1 MVIAGEIAGTLSK
14 GSTNMASVQQ
24 PGGSLTRRK
33 RIGLGILGL
42 VIAVLIAGPPD
53 FAPFMVISGWSNEL
67 DGGAHQ
73 LHYVMRGV
81 GSVVTLFIGLVLI
94 LKPTWAIG
102 AAQVA
107 LATGLAY
114 PAGAL
119 LGQHV
124 YPPAIIYPI
133 IGAIVVAV
141 VYLTHRDR
149 LPWKQPAAESPAPSL
164 MILGATAIIA
174 VPLVAWGLNEAAMQ
188 RGPEFVHGDLGHWAS
203 GAAFAVKFILMG
215 LLASLKWPGW
225 RVPAWSA
232 AFSIFML
239 GLASLLMPNQASSVG
254 EVWGVIA
261 MLGGLGFLAVAELEG
276 RLFTR
281 PTVQPAG

>member
-1 MVIAGEIAGTLSK
+1 
-14 GSTNMASVQQ
+14 MASVQK
-24 PGGSLTRRK
+24 PGGSLTRGK

-53 FAPFMVISGWSNEL
+53 FAPFMVMSGWSSEL

-73 LHYVMRGV
+73 LHFVMRGV

-102 AAQVA
+102 VAQVA
-107 LATGLAY
+107 LATGIAY
-114 PAGAL
+114 PMGAL

-124 YPPAIIYPI
+124 YPPAVIYPI

-149 LPWKQPAAESPAPSL
+149 LPWKQPVSDRPVPSL

-174 VPLVAWGLNEAAMQ
+174 IPLIAWGLNEAAMQ

-203 GAAFAVKFILMG
+203 GAAFAVKVILMG
-215 LLASLKWPGW
+215 LFASLKWSGW
-225 RVPAWSA
+225 RVAAWST
-232 AFSIFML
+232 AFSVFML
-239 GLASLLMPNQASSVG
+239 GLVSFLMPNQASSVG
-254 EVWGVIA
+254 EVWGVLA
-261 MLGGLGFLAVAELEG
+261 MIGGLGFLTVAELEG

-281 PTVQPAG
+281 PAVQPAG

>member
-1 MVIAGEIAGTLSK
+1 
-14 GSTNMASVQQ
+14 MANAQRS
-24 PGGSLTRRK
+24 GGSLTRGK

-42 VIAVLIAGPPD
+42 IIAVLIAGPPD
-53 FAPFMVISGWSNEL
+53 FAPFMVVSGWSNDL

-73 LHYVMRGV
+73 LHLVMRGV
-81 GSVVTLFIGLVLI
+81 GSIVTLFVGLVLI
-94 LKPTWAIG
+94 LKPAWAIG
-102 AAQVA
+102 AAQVS

-119 LGQHV
+119 LGQHM

-133 IGAIVVAV
+133 VGTIVVAV

-149 LPWKQPAAESPAPSL
+149 LPWKRPAADRPAPSL
-164 MILGATAIIA
+164 MILGATVIIG

-203 GAAFAVKFILMG
+203 GAAFAVKIILMG

-225 RVPAWSA
+225 RVPAWST
-232 AFSIFML
+232 AFSVFML
-239 GLASLLMPNQASSVG
+239 GLVSLLMPNQASSVG
-254 EVWGVIA
+254 EVWGVLA
-261 MLGGLGFLAVAELEG
+261 MLGGLGFLAVVELEG
-276 RLFTR
+276 RVLTR
-281 PTVQPAG
+281 PSVQPAG